1 MNDDDDEVIRQG
13 DGMDT
18 EEDMWTVD
26 LGKLFRSC
34 EVELSD
40 EEVESLARWM
50 DSAISSDRSEILWD
64 ALRERRCCHDAVPMP

>member
-64 ALRERRCCHDAVPMP
+64 ALREKVLP